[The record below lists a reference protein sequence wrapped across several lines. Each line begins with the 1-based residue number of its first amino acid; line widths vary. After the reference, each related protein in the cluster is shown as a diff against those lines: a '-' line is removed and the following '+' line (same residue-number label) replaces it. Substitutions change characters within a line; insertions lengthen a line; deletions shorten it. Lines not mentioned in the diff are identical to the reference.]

1 MIPRLAVRHTL
12 GPALAAVLVVAA
24 GADGVLAQPAAVPAQ
39 ALAAHR
45 AIYDLSLVE
54 ARDRAGVR
62 NISGRL
68 VYEFARR
75 DCRSVLTYRQVM
87 SMLSGEGQG
96 GVLDFRSTTD
106 ETDSA
111 NSFSFKTTSSMAGQA
126 QPSIDGAAKR
136 GKGDQVQI
144 ALKEPQPKATTLAAD
159 ALFPTQHL
167 RRVLAAAEAGEFTV
181 AADVFDGGEPGDT
194 ASPSV
199 TFIGPTLAPP
209 GAGADAVLKNAGL
222 DKLRHWPVSISYFD
236 RAASDSEQTP
246 KFIFGAD
253 LFENGIAGALR
264 LDYGNFVVS
273 GKLVGLDVL
282 PAGACTK
289 N

>member
-1 MIPRLAVRHTL
+1 MTTSRFRHTL
-12 GPALAAVLVVAA
+12 SCAALTLLAA
-24 GADGVLAQPAAVPAQ
+24 GAAEGQPAAVPAQ

-45 AIYDLSLVE
+45 AVYDLSLVE

-62 NISGRL
+62 QISGRL
-68 VYEFARR
+68 VYEFTRH

-106 ETDSA
+106 ETDAST
-111 NSFSFKTTSSMAGQA
+111 SFSFKTSSTMAGQP
-126 QPSIDGAAKR
+126 QTSLDGSAKR
-136 GKGDQVQI
+136 GKGDEVQV
-144 ALKEPQPKATTLAAD
+144 ALKQPEPKTATLPAE

-167 RRVLAAAEAGEFTV
+167 RRVLAAAEAGEVTV
-181 AADVFDGGEPGDT
+181 AADVFDGGDPGDT

-209 GAGADAVLKNAGL
+209 GPGADAVLKTAGL

-236 RAASDSEQTP
+236 SAKADSEQTP

-253 LFENGIAGALR
+253 LFENGIAGSLR

-289 N
+289 K

>member
-1 MIPRLAVRHTL
+1 MILRPRVWQPL
-12 GPALAAVLVVAA
+12 GCALAAMLMTVTASS
-24 GADGVLAQPAAVPAQ
+24 AQPAAVPAQ

-45 AIYDLSLVE
+45 AIYDLSMVE

-68 VYEFARR
+68 VYEFERTE
-75 DCRSVLTYRQVM
+75 CSSVLNYRQVM
-87 SMLSGEGQG
+87 SMLSGEGRG
-96 GVLDFRSTTD
+96 GILDFRSTTD

-111 NSFSFKTTSSMAGQA
+111 DSFSFRTNSTMAGQPQSGVA
-126 QPSIDGAAKR
+126 GAARR
-136 GKGDQVQI
+136 GAGNEVQVSLEVPE
-144 ALKEPQPKATTLAAD
+144 AKAATVPAE

-181 AADVFDGGEPGDT
+181 VADVFDGGEPGDV

-199 TFIGPTLAPP
+199 TFIGPAMAPP
-209 GAGADAVLKNAGL
+209 GAAADAVLKAGGL

-236 RAASDSEQTP
+236 RGATDSEQTP
-246 KFIFGAD
+246 KFIFSAD

-282 PAGACTK
+282 PVGACTK
-289 N
+289 R